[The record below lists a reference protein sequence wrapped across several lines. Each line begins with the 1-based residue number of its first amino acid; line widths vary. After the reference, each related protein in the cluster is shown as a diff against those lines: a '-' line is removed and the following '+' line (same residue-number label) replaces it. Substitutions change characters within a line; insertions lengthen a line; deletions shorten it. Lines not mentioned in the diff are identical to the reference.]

1 MAILYYSKV
10 NVNSNIFSVYEGD
23 ISIQD
28 IMDTI
33 YKTLDD
39 KKEFKI
45 TDFREF
51 YDKERG
57 GQLRTVELT
66 EVYNFSELNKSQ
78 RKGEKFITGKLVR
91 RYPVS
96 SEKFDEKSRVSIPV
110 FYPDNSISTSFYF
123 DLESEIICFFV
134 RNKFGYK
141 QFNHAFQNLLD
152 THIESVGFQV
162 FLLPDPYKAQERLK
176 MLHKVRKIKST
187 IIPPNANEEALQEL
201 FDRNTEQLKLG
212 NITRKTSIFESN
224 KKSEKGLNVH
234 SKELKETLDVS
245 EVYMQKGYG
254 KLEVEGESKDGT
266 TFRYDSEK
274 DSPYNTSIADDDK
287 DNFGKLIKSA
297 QLGIKLFLAKKGK
310 TIVDKISTAIEN
322 LEDSNKLE

>member
-1 MAILYYSKV
+1 MAILYYSKI
-10 NVNSNIFSVYEGD
+10 NVNSNIFSVYEGE

-28 IMDTI
+28 IMNSV
-33 YKTLDD
+33 YKSLDD
-39 KKEFKI
+39 KKEYKKTEI
-45 TDFREF
+45 SEF
-51 YDKERG
+51 YDKENR
-57 GQLRTVELT
+57 QMRSVELT
-66 EVYNFSELNKSQ
+66 EIYNFSELNKS
-78 RKGEKFITGKLVR
+78 KVNDKKFITGKLVR
-91 RYPVS
+91 RYPVF
-96 SEKFDEKSRVSIPV
+96 SEKFDEKSRVSKPV
-110 FYPDNSISTSFYF
+110 VLDDNSISTSFYF

-152 THIESVGFQV
+152 THIVDVGFEV
-162 FLLPDPYKAQERLK
+162 ILLTDPYKAQERLK

-201 FDRNTEQLKLG
+201 YDRNTEQLKQG
-212 NITRKTSIFESN
+212 NITRQTSIFESN

-234 SKELKETLDVS
+234 SPVVKETLEVS

-274 DSPYNTSIADDDK
+274 DSPYNTSIAEDDK
-287 DNFGKLIKSA
+287 DDFRKLIKSA
-297 QLGIKLFLAKKGK
+297 QKGIKLFLARKGK

-322 LEDSNKLE
+322 LDDSNNLE